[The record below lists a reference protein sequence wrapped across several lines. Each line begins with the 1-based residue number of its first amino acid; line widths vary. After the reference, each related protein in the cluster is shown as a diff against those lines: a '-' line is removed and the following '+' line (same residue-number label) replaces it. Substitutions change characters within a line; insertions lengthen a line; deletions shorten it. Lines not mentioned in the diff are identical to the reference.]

1 LTVLADTGA
10 LYALVNRSDAWHLRM
25 RTWWTVS
32 REPILVPVTVIPEAT
47 YLIATRLGSSHEAA
61 FARGLSAGEVEIEPL
76 LPEDIARAADLLTIY
91 ADLPLGFV
99 DASIVAMAERL
110 DVATLVTTDRRH
122 FAVVRP
128 AHVPRLRLVP

>member
-10 LYALVNRSDAWHLRM
+10 LYALVNRSDAWHERV
-25 RTWWTVS
+25 RTWWEAN
-32 REPILVPVTVIPEAT
+32 REPILVPVTVIPEAA
-47 YLIATRLGSSHEAA
+47 YLIATRLGTAKEAA
-61 FARGLSAGEVEIEPL
+61 FVRGLGAGEVEIEPL
-76 LPEDIARAADLLTIY
+76 QPEDLTRAADLLTTY

-110 DVATLVTTDRRH
+110 DVGTLVTTDRRH

>member
-25 RTWWTVS
+25 RTWWKAN
-32 REPILVPVTVIPEAT
+32 REPILIPVTVIPEAT
-47 YLIATRLGSSHEAA
+47 YLIATRLGSNHEAA
-61 FARGLSAGEVEIEPL
+61 FVRGLGAGELEIEPL
-76 LPEDIARAADLLTIY
+76 LPEDIARAGDLLATY

-99 DASIVAMAERL
+99 DASVVAMAERL
-110 DVATLVTTDRRH
+110 DIDTLLTTDRRH

>member
-1 LTVLADTGA
+1 MTVLADTGA

-25 RTWWTVS
+25 RTWWKVN

-47 YLIATRLGSSHEAA
+47 YLIATRLGSSPEAA
-61 FARGLSAGEVEIEPL
+61 FVRGLSAGEVEIEPL
-76 LPEDIARAADLLTIY
+76 SPEDITRAADLLTTY

-110 DVATLVTTDRRH
+110 GIDTILTTDRRH

>member
-1 LTVLADTGA
+1 MILADTGA
-10 LYALVNRSDAWHLRM
+10 LYGLADRRDAWHDRM
-25 RTWWTVS
+25 RRYWEEHP
-32 REPILVPVTVIPEAT
+32 EPWLVPASVVTEAAFL
-47 YLIATRLGSSHEAA
+47 YGRRLGSEAEA
-61 FARGLSAGEVEIEPL
+61 DLVASLATGDFAVEALESG
-76 LPEDIARAADLLTIY
+76 DYARAADLIRAY

-110 DVATLVTTDRRH
+110 DVGTVVTTDRRH

>member
-10 LYALVNRSDAWHLRM
+10 LYALVNRSDAWHERT
-25 RTWWTVS
+25 RTWWETN

-47 YLIATRLGSSHEAA
+47 YLIATRLGAAKEAA
-61 FARGLSAGEVEIEPL
+61 FVRGLGDREMEIEPL
-76 LPEDIARAADLLTIY
+76 QPEDLTRAADLLTIY
-91 ADLPLGFV
+91 VDLPLGFV

-110 DVATLVTTDRRH
+110 DVGTLVTTDRRH

-128 AHVPRLRLVP
+128 AHAPRFKLVP

>member
-1 LTVLADTGA
+1 LILADTGA
-10 LYALVNRSDAWHLRM
+10 LYALADRRDAWYERM
-25 RTWWTVS
+25 RRYWEDNA
-32 REPILVPVTVIPEAT
+32 EPWLVPVSVVTETAFL
-47 YLIATRLGSSHEAA
+47 YARRLGPGAEADFVGSLA
-61 FARGLSAGEVEIEPL
+61 AGVFPVEVLESA
-76 LPEDIARAADLLTIY
+76 DYARAADLIRAY

-110 DVATLVTTDRRH
+110 DVGTLVTTDRRH

>member
-10 LYALVNRSDAWHLRM
+10 LYALVNRADAWHQRT
-25 RTWWTVS
+25 RTWWEAN

-47 YLIATRLGSSHEAA
+47 YLIATRLGSSYEAA
-61 FARGLSAGEVEIEPL
+61 FVRWLGDGEVEIESL
-76 LPEDIARAADLLTIY
+76 QPEDLARAADLLVAY

-110 DVATLVTTDRRH
+110 DVGTLVTTDRRH

-128 AHVPRLRLVP
+128 AHVPRLLLVP

>member
-1 LTVLADTGA
+1 MILADTGA
-10 LYALVNRSDAWHLRM
+10 LYALVNRSDAWHERM
-25 RTWWTVS
+25 RTWWEAN
-32 REPILVPVTVIPEAT
+32 REPIAVPVTVIPEAT
-47 YLIATRLGSSHEAA
+47 YLIATRLGSAHAA
-61 FARGLSAGEVEIEPL
+61 TFVRRLLDGDVEVEPL
-76 LPEDIARAADLLTIY
+76 QREDLARAADLLVAY

-110 DVATLVTTDRRH
+110 AVTTLITADRRH

>member
-1 LTVLADTGA
+1 MTVLADTGA
-10 LYALVNRSDAWHLRM
+10 LYALVNRSDAWHERV
-25 RTWWTVS
+25 RTWWEAN
-32 REPILVPVTVIPEAT
+32 REPILVPVTVIPEAA
-47 YLIATRLGSSHEAA
+47 YLIATRLGTAKEAA
-61 FARGLSAGEVEIEPL
+61 FVRGLGAGEVEIEPL
-76 LPEDIARAADLLTIY
+76 QPEDLTRAADLLTTY

-110 DVATLVTTDRRH
+110 DVGTLVTTDRRH

>member
-10 LYALVNRSDAWHLRM
+10 LYALVNRSDAWHERV
-25 RTWWTVS
+25 RAWWEVN
-32 REPILVPVTVIPEAT
+32 REPIRVPVTVIPEVT

-61 FARGLSAGEVEIEPL
+61 FVRGLSAGEVEIEPL
-76 LPEDIARAADLLTIY
+76 VPEDVTRGADLLETY

>member
-1 LTVLADTGA
+1 MTVLADTGA
-10 LYALVNRSDAWHLRM
+10 LYALVNRSDAWHLRV
-25 RTWWTVS
+25 RTWWKAN

-61 FARGLSAGEVEIEPL
+61 FVRGLGAGEVEIEPL
-76 LPEDIARAADLLTIY
+76 LPEDITRAADVLATY

-110 DVATLVTTDRRH
+110 DIDTLLTTDRRH
-122 FAVVRP
+122 FSVVRP

>member
-10 LYALVNRSDAWHLRM
+10 LYALVNRSDAWHERT
-25 RTWWTVS
+25 RTWWEAN

-47 YLIATRLGSSHEAA
+47 YLIATRLGLSHEAA
-61 FARGLSAGEVEIEPL
+61 FVRGLSAGEVEIEPL
-76 LPEDIARAADLLTIY
+76 QPEDLARAADLILAY